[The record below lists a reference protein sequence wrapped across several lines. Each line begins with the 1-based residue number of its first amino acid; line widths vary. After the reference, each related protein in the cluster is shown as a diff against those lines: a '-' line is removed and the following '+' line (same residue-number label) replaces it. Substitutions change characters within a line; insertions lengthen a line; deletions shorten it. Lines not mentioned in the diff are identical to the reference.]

1 MFSIRSRRP
10 GAAPVPTDIHD
21 AFGVA
26 PGAPWLVVSPH
37 DDDAALG
44 CGIAIQA
51 AQAAGSAV
59 HIAVVTDGRMGY
71 GEPSERAELVA
82 RRDRELVASS
92 ALLGIP
98 DERLHRL
105 GFPDGAT
112 ARWAGTHDEAQGP
125 RGIGRS
131 LCALIRRIRPA
142 LILAPTP
149 ADLHPDH
156 RVSTAEAEIACFHAN
171 AGIWHELGAPVAV
184 PALAHYAVYCPF
196 DREPTVRIA
205 SDEAAFQTKLA
216 AVTAYASQPAIIH
229 ALVANLRAAGAIEC
243 FAARPW
249 PAYAPRGYDHL
260 FGVA

>member
-1 MFSIRSRRP
+1 MFSIRARADVASR
-10 GAAPVPTDIHD
+10 PTSIHD

-26 PGAPWLVVSPH
+26 AGAPWLIVSPH

-44 CGIAIQA
+44 CGLAILA
-51 AQAAGSAV
+51 AHTAGIAV
-59 HIAVVTDGRMGY
+59 HVAVVTDGRMGY
-71 GEPSERAELVA
+71 ATPAERADLVP

-98 DERLHRL
+98 ENRLHRL
-105 GFPDGAT
+105 GFPDGA
-112 ARWAGTHDEAQGP
+112 AGRWSGIHDEPGGP
-125 RGIGRS
+125 RGVCRS
-131 LCALIRRIRPA
+131 LCALIRQIKPA
-142 LILAPTP
+142 LVLAPTP

-156 RVSTAEAEIACFHAN
+156 KVSTSEAEIACFHAN
-171 AGIWHELGAPVAV
+171 AGIWSELGSPVAV

-196 DREPTVRIA
+196 DRQPTVRIE
-205 SDEAAFQTKLA
+205 SDDAAFAKKLA

-229 ALVANLRAAGAIEC
+229 ALVTQLRAAGPVEC

-249 PAYAPRGYDHL
+249 PSYAARAYDHL